1 MIVRPLHRT
10 QLLIDVKLLPRL
22 EHQHAQ
28 AVGGQDVGGHA
39 AGRSGAHDHCVVR
52 LRQVDVLLE
61 RRANLEQCHCGARQQ
76 CPPPAGASRV
86 RPQRLTRRNTPY
98 TGTPRSSSP
107 VPIRALRG
115 LASTALAPTSA
126 ATRKTGGGA
135 PGGAG
140 ARTGG
145 RAVST
150 LPPPPPTGGGGG
162 GGGSPRRRYTNS
174 PATVNPK
181 KIQSPNAT

>member
-1 MIVRPLHRT
+1 MIVRPLHRA
-10 QLLIDVKLLPRL
+10 QLLLDGKLLPRL
-22 EHQHAQ
+22 EHEHAE
-28 AVGGQDVGGHA
+28 ALGGQDVGGHA
-39 AGRSGAHDHCVVR
+39 AGRSGAHDHRVVR

-115 LASTALAPTSA
+115 LASTALATTYSA
-126 ATRKTGGGA
+126 ASTNSAGATGGGA
-135 PGGAG
+135 GKT
-140 ARTGG
+140 RG
-145 RAVST
+145 RAVVSR
-150 LPPPPPTGGGGG
+150 PSPPPTWGRGGGGG
-162 GGGSPRRRYTNS
+162 RSRRRYTNS
-174 PATVNPK
+174 PATVN
-181 KIQSPNAT
+181 

>member
-1 MIVRPLHRT
+1 MIVRPLHRA
-10 QLLIDVKLLPRL
+10 QLLLDGKLLPRL
-22 EHQHAQ
+22 EHEHAE
-28 AVGGQDVGGHA
+28 ALGGQDVGGHT

-115 LASTALAPTSA
+115 LASTALATTYSA
-126 ATRKTGGGA
+126 A
-135 PGGAG
+135 
-140 ARTGG
+140 
-145 RAVST
+145 S
-150 LPPPPPTGGGGG
+150 
-162 GGGSPRRRYTNS
+162 TNS
-174 PATVNPK
+174 AGRSEEHTSEL
-181 KIQSPNAT
+181 QSLRT